1 MPDEYIKKADYRDTE
16 GTYLRTMELL
26 NLSDPPTCI
35 LYPDDFSFIG
45 GMNELEKQGVSIPGD
60 ISVAGYDG
68 IPLSQVLRPRLTTY
82 RQDAETMGREAARQL
97 VEIIERPK
105 EWIPR
110 QTMIPGRLLEGD
122 TVRTIQ

>member
-1 MPDEYIKKADYRDTE
+1 M
-16 GTYLRTMELL
+16 
-26 NLSDPPTCI
+26 
-35 LYPDDFSFIG
+35 
-45 GMNELEKQGVSIPGD
+45 
-60 ISVAGYDG
+60 
-68 IPLSQVLRPRLTTY
+68 LRPRLTTY
-82 RQDAETMGREAARQL
+82 RQDAEAMGREAARAL